1 MEFFAQESSMSLRC
15 HGWKMLAENFL
26 LILASGSLMA
36 FVGVKANSWRNNR
49 RVRQASQSLYQQL
62 KQDLQRQGRGV
73 GGIGEADMLE
83 RFRGLSGHDSVGRDE
98 RTFSSKIMPLI
109 EGLRKNDKTITK
121 SQKIKF
127 GKAEQVWQ
135 LK

>member
-1 MEFFAQESSMSLRC
+1 M
-15 HGWKMLAENFL
+15 
-26 LILASGSLMA
+26 MA
-36 FVGVKANSWRNNR
+36 FVGVKAHSWRSNR

-98 RTFSSKIMPLI
+98 RTFSSKIMPMI

-127 GKAEQVWQ
+127 GKSEQVWQ